1 MTSEGFLARLTAAGI
16 TPDKPLHGVLL
27 TVHEA
32 AETALATVTD
42 KARGLTPEGEAA
54 LIARVSREAADAAEG
69 RVERL
74 VRRLDAR
81 SAGLA
86 ALSGLLLLGAGYG
99 IGRWDGARVGAAAL
113 ESAAFLAQ
121 LAEMNDVRA
130 LREHCRR
137 TGYAQARGTAC
148 QLPPVWIARQER

>member
-1 MTSEGFLARLTAAGI
+1 MTPEAFKAALAKAGI
-16 TPDKPLHGVLL
+16 TPDKPLFAVLSA
-27 TVHEA
+27 TYEA
-32 AETALATVTD
+32 AETARDTVTD

-54 LIARVSREAADAAEG
+54 LIVRVSREAADAAEG
-69 RVERL
+69 RVERM
-74 VRRLDAR
+74 VRRFDVR

-148 QLPPVWIARQER
+148 QLPPVWVARQER